1 MSLTMQ
7 NRCSEVSSGA
17 GRENGVARSSTWS
30 PARKK
35 RPGDEVGSFFSVTS
49 PLESGFQL
57 KQSRNA
63 YGLGCASQ
71 YSKKIFTR
79 QTCMKIWHQSESTFG
94 HNCDKLTGRGFG
106 KWKSDNSDTKNI
118 TVC

>member
-7 NRCSEVSSGA
+7 NRCSEVWSGA

-35 RPGDEVGSFFSVTS
+35 RPGDEVGSFFSVMS

-94 HNCDKLTGRGFG
+94 HNCDKLTGRRFG

>member
-7 NRCSEVSSGA
+7 NRCREVWGGA
-17 GRENGVARSSTWS
+17 GRENGVACSSISS
-30 PARKK
+30 PAREKG
-35 RPGDEVGSFFSVTS
+35 PGDEVGSLFSVTS
-49 PLESGFQL
+49 PRESRFQL

-63 YGLGCASQ
+63 YGLGCANQ
-71 YSKKIFTR
+71 YSKEIFTR
-79 QTCMKIWHQSESTFG
+79 QTCTKIWHQSESTFG
-94 HNCDKLTGRGFG
+94 HNCDKLTLRGFG